1 MADKHSAPAY
11 SIMGPAKS
19 LKSTT
24 HDFPGPGK
32 YEIKSDAINSKLG
45 ATLYM
50 ILHSENQAQID
61 SNIPPMTSQVQGHTP
76 KQLV

>member
-19 LKSTT
+19 LKSTS
-24 HDFPGPGK
+24 HGFPGPGQ

-50 ILHSENQAQID
+50 ILHSENQAQIGL
-61 SNIPPMTSQVQGHTP
+61 SILPMTSQAQGRTA
-76 KQLV
+76 KQLM